1 MGAGVVYFDQM
12 FLLRSGQLWL
22 RTEKSPFRFSN
33 LHAFPRSST
42 TQIRLELRNHG
53 KNVEEEAPDRIVR
66 VVYGS
71 SDAQFHVLGGEL
83 VDDVFRVS
91 QRTRQTVELCDNE
104 CVSCSARS
112 ESLP

>member
-22 RTEKSPFRFSN
+22 LAEKSPLRFSN

-42 TQIRLELRNHG
+42 NQIRLELRDHG
-53 KNVEEEAPDRIVR
+53 KNVEEDAPDRIVR
-66 VVYGS
+66 VVHGS
-71 SDAQFHVLGGEL
+71 SDAQFHVPGGEL
-83 VDDVFRVS
+83 TDDVFGIPERP
-91 QRTRQTVELCDNE
+91 RQPVEFGDNE

-112 ESLP
+112 ESFP